1 MMVKSMGSKKN
12 IISQDSMMQALDWT
26 YNKTIEGIPGQ
37 KSIDELV
44 DSYLKKYDAEKAI
57 DKLII
62 TQVEKATTSGFI
74 TGFGGAITL
83 PVTIPANITS
93 VMYVQMRMIAAIAKI
108 RGYDLQDDQ
117 VQTFVYATLTGTTVF
132 DIAKRTGIT
141 IANKTGASL
150 LKKLPGTI
158 LTKINQAVGFR
169 LVTKF
174 GTKGA
179 VNLWKMVPVAG
190 AVVGATIDFGST
202 KGIGMLA
209 KKTFKPDG
217 IDIGDG
223 NIVELDNNLF

>member
-1 MMVKSMGSKKN
+1 MVKSMGSKKN